1 MKDKSILIGDFC
13 DLLKKMDPMRKR
25 SGPKMVGL
33 GGSGR
38 LRRGRGCSE
47 EEGGESTTVER
58 GDVTTDKCGEG
69 GREGLGV
76 NGLSPFYKSTMKGRK
91 S

>member
-1 MKDKSILIGDFC
+1 MV
-13 DLLKKMDPMRKR
+13 
-25 SGPKMVGL
+25 PKWLVWA
-33 GGSGR
+33 
-38 LRRGRGCSE
+38 GRGVSE
-47 EEGGESTTVER
+47 GEGGAQRRRGESTTVER